1 MLSAI
6 HTILDFESSV
16 DSIDVTA
23 ALISAGYT
31 GFSTALDGNAQDD
44 KIIRMSDVT
53 EQDLAL
59 AFSNDS
65 SLDNMVG
72 GIFDESS
79 HTLSLFTDTNPDLG
93 VTEIDGFMIS
103 VGDDSTIDDDDIVIN
118 FESFIA

>member
-1 MLSAI
+1 M
-6 HTILDFESSV
+6 
-16 DSIDVTA
+16 
-23 ALISAGYT
+23 
-31 GFSTALDGNAQDD
+31 
-44 KIIRMSDVT
+44 
-53 EQDLAL
+53 

-79 HTLSLFTDTNPDLG
+79 HTLSLFADTNPDLG